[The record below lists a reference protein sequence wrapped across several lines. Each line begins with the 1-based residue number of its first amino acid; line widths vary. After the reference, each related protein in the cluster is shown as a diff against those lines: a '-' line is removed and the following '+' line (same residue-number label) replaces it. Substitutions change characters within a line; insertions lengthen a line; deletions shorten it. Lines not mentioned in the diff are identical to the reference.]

1 MKMFNHNDFDI
12 EPEIETGNDDF
23 IYGNYVDWDRFRYE
37 NEDNLLEYFDVSLP
51 WGEELTILEYA
62 NFLNQDVFGNNP
74 SLLDKW
80 NLTQLPISK
89 QGKDTSEISIRFPE
103 RNDINSGSIIS
114 GIFDCHGVPS
124 DVKYEFELPEHLQYW
139 HNILED
145 EYNEYEYEYYKNY
158 PVKFIT
164 YEETI
169 NDIQLKIKDT
179 NDELTK
185 KSLILSSLIISES
198 LLKSVIVEKI
208 PTETGI
214 SEFSQNILSSEIDKQ
229 LRGNVESKN
238 GLFKRLYKQK
248 APKQPWTHLR
258 NALAHDI
265 ESSSVNDKEIV
276 YTNLKEE
283 KEESYL
289 IDKLFEGLMNF
300 YHELQLIID
309 EVNRIIE

>member
-1 MKMFNHNDFDI
+1 MFNHNDFDI
-12 EPEIETGNDDF
+12 ETEIDTGNDDF
-23 IYGNYVDWDRFRYE
+23 VYGNYVDWDSFRTE
-37 NEDNLLEYFDVSLP
+37 NEENLFEYFNVFLP
-51 WGEELTILEYA
+51 WGEKLTILEYA
-62 NFLNQDVFGNNP
+62 DFIHQEIFSINP
-74 SLLDKW
+74 SLLD
-80 NLTQLPISK
+80 NLMQLPISR
-89 QGKDTSEISIRFPE
+89 QGKDTSEISIQFPE
-103 RNDINSGSIIS
+103 RNDPNSDSIIS
-114 GIFDCHGVPS
+114 EIFDCYGVPS
-124 DVKYEFELPEHLQYW
+124 DVEYEFELPGNLQYW
-139 HNILED
+139 HNMLEGD
-145 EYNEYEYEYYKNY
+145 YNEYEYYKNY

-164 YEETI
+164 YKETI

-208 PTETGI
+208 PTEMGI
-214 SEFSQNILSSEIDKQ
+214 SEFNQNILSSEIDKQ

-238 GLFKRLYKQK
+238 GLFKKLYKQK

-276 YTNLKEE
+276 YTNLKEG

-289 IDKLFEGLMNF
+289 IDKLFEELMNF

-309 EVNRIIE
+309 EVNRITE